1 MTVDIETQEPEST
14 AMRFEVLSSALKE
27 STSAAARIGR
37 LAFPGRR
44 PIDTPN
50 FIAVTSRGTLP
61 HVTPDNI
68 SKHLQVSGAYFSL
81 EDFVEKS
88 QQNLSRSPPIFSA
101 PTHPTHPTPL
111 YSFTGTPSHITTI
124 LAARRLP
131 AVPSPI
137 GNSTKSISIF
147 TNTGFQNLSTT
158 EYLSSTSTLKP
169 DITIPL
175 ADLTNNS
182 PPGTSPTS
190 KRALRM
196 AERTDE
202 WIVDWFSSPL
212 STTTSTFAPVLP
224 VPYPIQWEYLS
235 RLAEDYLPSAQL
247 SGLAVHDPD
256 IIPDLSSH
264 QPTLLTLPLLSLSN
278 PSNPHL
284 ILRHISLGTD
294 LFALPLPNAASDA
307 GIALTFSFPAPSSSS
322 SPPLPLGIDLS
333 LSSYSTS
340 VTPLSPECSCYAC
353 TKHHKAY
360 IHHLLQAREML
371 GWTLLQ
377 VHNHAVFSAFFAGV
391 QESIGRGTFEEDR
404 KGFARVYEPEMQK
417 GVGERPRMRGYQ
429 YKSQGGEENAGR
441 KKNKPAWQ
449 RELGLGGEVVGEGV
463 QTLVEVM
470 EGDGREEVEGRGVGV
485 VVRE

>member
-1 MTVDIETQEPEST
+1 MTVDTEPQEPEST
-14 AMRFEVLSSALKE
+14 AMRFEVVSSALKE
-27 STSAAARIGR
+27 GTAAAARVGR
-37 LAFPGRR
+37 LALPGRR

-88 QQNLSRSPPIFSA
+88 QQNLSRPPPIFSA
-101 PTHPTHPTPL
+101 PTSTNHPTPL

-137 GNSTKSISIF
+137 GNSTKSISVF

-158 EYLSSTSTLKP
+158 DYLSAASTLEP

-202 WIVDWFSSPL
+202 WIADWFSSPL
-212 STTTSTFAPVLP
+212 STSTSTFAPVLP
-224 VPYPIQWEYLS
+224 IPYPIQWEYLS
-235 RLAEDYLPSAQL
+235 RLAEDYIPSSQL

-256 IIPDLSSH
+256 IIPDLATH
-264 QPTLLTLPLLSLSN
+264 QPSLLSLPLLSLSN
-278 PSNPHL
+278 PSNPHPHPPSHSPRNRP
-284 ILRHISLGTD
+284 LR
-294 LFALPLPNAASDA
+294 
-307 GIALTFSFPAPSSSS
+307 
-322 SPPLPLGIDLS
+322 PPVDKRLDLS
-333 LSSYSTS
+333 LPSFSTS
-340 VTPLSPECSCYAC
+340 VTPLSKSCSLYAC
-353 TKHHKAY
+353 KSHHKSY

-377 VHNHAVFSAFFAGV
+377 IHNHATMSAFFGGI
-391 QESIGRGTFEEDR
+391 QRSIKDATFEDERLSFSRAYDS
-404 KGFARVYEPEMQK
+404 EMPA

-429 YKSQGGEENAGR
+429 YKSQGGEENAGK

-449 RELGLGGEVVGEGV
+449 KELAVEDDKVEVPETDGGRELQEKGVGEVVKGS
-463 QTLVEVM
+463 
-470 EGDGREEVEGRGVGV
+470 GR
-485 VVRE
+485 

>member
-1 MTVDIETQEPEST
+1 MTVDIKTHEPEST

-27 STSAAARIGR
+27 GTSTAARVGR
-37 LAFPGRR
+37 LTFPGRR

-88 QQNLSRSPPIFSA
+88 QQNLSRPPPIFSA
-101 PTHPTHPTPL
+101 PTSTNHPTPL

-158 EYLSSTSTLKP
+158 EYLSAISTLKP
-169 DITIPL
+169 DIAIPL

-202 WIVDWFSSPL
+202 WIVDWFTSPL
-212 STTTSTFAPVLP
+212 STSTSTFAPVLP
-224 VPYPIQWEYLS
+224 IPYPIQWEYLS
-235 RLAEDYLPSAQL
+235 RLAEDYLPTNQL
-247 SGLAVHDPD
+247 SGLAIHDPD

-264 QPTLLTLPLLSLSN
+264 QPTLLSLPLLSLSN

-284 ILRHISLGTD
+284 ILRHIGLGTD
-294 LFALPLPNAASDA
+294 LFTLPLTNAVSDA
-307 GIALTFSFPAPSSSS
+307 GIALDFTFPAPAPGSS
-322 SPPLPLGIDLS
+322 PLPLGIDLS
-333 LSSYSTS
+333 LLSFSTS
-340 VTPLSPECSCYAC
+340 VSPLSESCKCYAC
-353 TKHHKAY
+353 ASHYKSY

-377 VHNHAVFSAFFAGV
+377 IHNHATLSNFFTGI
-391 QESIGRGTFEEDR
+391 QKSIKMGTFEQDR
-404 KGFARVYEPEMQK
+404 QHFSRVYDAEMPA

-429 YKSQGGEENAGR
+429 YKSQGGEENAGK

-449 RELGLGGEVVGEGV
+449 KELAPSEEEGIKAGEA
-463 QTLVEVM
+463 TTT
-470 EGDGREEVEGRGVGV
+470 
-485 VVRE
+485 

>member
-1 MTVDIETQEPEST
+1 MTVDTEPQEPEST
-14 AMRFEVLSSALKE
+14 AMRFEVVSSALKE
-27 STSAAARIGR
+27 GTAAAARVGR
-37 LAFPGRR
+37 LALPGRR

-88 QQNLSRSPPIFSA
+88 QQNLSRPPPIFSA
-101 PTHPTHPTPL
+101 PTSTNHPTPL

-137 GNSTKSISIF
+137 GNSTKSISVF

-158 EYLSSTSTLKP
+158 DYLSAASTLEP

-202 WIVDWFSSPL
+202 WIADWFSSPL
-212 STTTSTFAPVLP
+212 STSTSTFAPVLP
-224 VPYPIQWEYLS
+224 IPYPIQWEYLS
-235 RLAEDYLPSAQL
+235 RLAEDYIPSSQL

-256 IIPDLSSH
+256 IIPDLATH
-264 QPTLLTLPLLSLSN
+264 QPSLLSLPLLSLSN

-284 ILRHISLGTD
+284 ILRHIAHGTD
-294 LFALPLPNAASDA
+294 LFALPLINAVSDA
-307 GIALTFSFPAPSSSS
+307 GLALNFTFPAPPSSG
-322 SPPLPLGIDLS
+322 SPPLPLAVDLS
-333 LSSYSTS
+333 LPSFSTS
-340 VTPLSPECSCYAC
+340 VTPLSKSCTCYAC
-353 TKHHKAY
+353 KSHHKSY

-377 VHNHAVFSAFFAGV
+377 IHNHATMSAFFGGI
-391 QESIGRGTFEEDR
+391 QRSIKDATFEDERLSFSRAYDS
-404 KGFARVYEPEMQK
+404 EMPA

-429 YKSQGGEENAGR
+429 YKSQGGEENAGK

-449 RELGLGGEVVGEGV
+449 KELAVEDDKVEVPETDGGRELQEKGVGEVVKGS
-463 QTLVEVM
+463 
-470 EGDGREEVEGRGVGV
+470 GR
-485 VVRE
+485 